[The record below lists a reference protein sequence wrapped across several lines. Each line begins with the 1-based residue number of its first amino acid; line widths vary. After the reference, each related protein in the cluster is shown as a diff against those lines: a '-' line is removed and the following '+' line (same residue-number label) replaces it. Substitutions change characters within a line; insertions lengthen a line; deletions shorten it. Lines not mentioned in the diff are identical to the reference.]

1 MTSAGNGTRAGS
13 LRPRDRDG
21 NAVPIEH
28 NALML
33 RVYLGESR
41 RHEGRELY
49 RVLIEA
55 MLRAGLRGATLL
67 RGIEGF
73 GSHRRVSSERAVEVS
88 PDLPVLIEVV
98 DDEDRILGFLP
109 VLETLLDDGLVTL
122 ERIQRVFYRPETTA

>member
-1 MTSAGNGTRAGS
+1 
-13 LRPRDRDG
+13 
-21 NAVPIEH
+21 VPIEH

-33 RVYLGESR
+33 RVYLSESR
-41 RHEGRELY
+41 RSKGRELY

-73 GSHRRVSSERAVEVS
+73 GSHHRISSERAVQAF

-122 ERIQRVFYRPETTA
+122 ERIQRVLYRPETTA